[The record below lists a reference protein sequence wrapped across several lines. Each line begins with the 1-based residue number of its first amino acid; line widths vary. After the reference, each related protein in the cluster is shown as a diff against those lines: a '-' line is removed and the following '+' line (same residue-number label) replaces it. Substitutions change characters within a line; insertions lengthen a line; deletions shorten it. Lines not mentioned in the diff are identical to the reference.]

1 MCQEVGVKNGGTL
14 KTFGGVTED
23 FEDGVILSVMNYLVR
38 VKGTYPEG
46 LSLFVVLLKNGDR
59 RMDGHNTLLKFNIG
73 VRMCKTKK
81 PVFGPI
87 KVIE

>member
-1 MCQEVGVKNGGTL
+1 MPS
-14 KTFGGVTED
+14 
-23 FEDGVILSVMNYLVR
+23 VIIHRIDNIYRLS
-38 VKGTYPEG
+38 
-46 LSLFVVLLKNGDR
+46 SLFGSDNNDDMVTDLFQSNIFSQENSDR
-59 RMDGHNTLLKFNIG
+59 RTDGHNTLLKFNIG